1 MLSIRL
7 SIVFCLVLNSCL
19 FSQNDTREGEEA
31 VEFYD
36 VGFISIS
43 PYYPIA
49 IGDNF
54 ASKAQNTN
62 FSRLLR

>member
-36 VGFISIS
+36 VGFIS
-43 PYYPIA
+43 
-49 IGDNF
+49 N
-54 ASKAQNTN
+54 
-62 FSRLLR
+62 LLDSLSENYNINQSDRKSVV